1 MLPLNRYS
9 NHTSNTK
16 YFLVGCITLLIKST
30 LNMTLN
36 CVTLTS
42 IASGWCAYK
51 VHFISDLQFMLCIEA
66 QSKIIAHGLN
76 VMASMQQPQCFGL
89 PKPKTK

>member
-1 MLPLNRYS
+1 MVRYGGKSKDGLQTIRTNLRNVLFVVRTQLDLRIVPDIKMLPLNRYC

-16 YFLVGCITLLIKST
+16 YFLVGCVTLLIKST

-42 IASGWCAYK
+42 IGWPALK
-51 VHFISDLQFMLCIEA
+51 
-66 QSKIIAHGLN
+66 N
-76 VMASMQQPQCFGL
+76 VV
-89 PKPKTK
+89 